1 MKKYSDP
8 KMSITDFTDES
19 VITASP
25 VTPGSNT
32 LETWQSTTGGTI
44 LESRNFQ
51 AMTEL
56 TKIVF

>member
-32 LETWQSTTGGTI
+32 LEAWKTTNGGTI
-44 LESRNFQ
+44 LSERNFQ
-51 AMTEL
+51 EMTEL